1 MIAAQA
7 AEFVAIGALSGLL
20 ALIGASALGYVLA
33 TRVLNV
39 PYTIDPWVWL
49 AGLAGGVAGV
59 LVAGLIGTRRVL
71 RTPPMEIFRA
81 AS

>member
-1 MIAAQA
+1 MSAQRDDH
-7 AEFVAIGALSGLL
+7 EE
-20 ALIGASALGYVLA
+20 YENPLA
-33 TRVLNV
+33 TRYAGEAMRRAFSARHRVRTLR
-39 PYTIDPWVWL
+39 DPWVWL